1 MWATTN
7 VAVRGVH
14 LLSRFVTSRGLP
26 EGVILQPDTPEN
38 EAFRS
43 RLDAL

>member
-1 MWATTN
+1 MCCKCRDFIEQN
-7 VAVRGVH
+7 QKVSVGI
-14 LLSRFVTSRGLP
+14 
-26 EGVILQPDTPEN
+26 VILQPDTPEN